1 MKAIVTRPVIAD
13 VLEDRHYHPVISL
26 LLPFEPKMTQ
36 RSKLT
41 ESLNNSCNKVEN
53 DLLEK
58 YPGDTAML
66 MIDKLRTVI
75 ANLNFNTH
83 KKSIAIFL
91 SPVIEKIFYLDIPLE
106 RKISIDND
114 FNIRQLVYHKK
125 QEQGFLIMMLT
136 KKESRL
142 YLANNGSLVR
152 IVTTTPRPLQ
162 LNHVPS
168 DITDTAEYKKIALNQ
183 FLQYADNTLGIILK
197 AYPLPLFID
206 GKEDILQAFKSIT
219 RFEHSII
226 KYVPSVAE
234 DATVSDIQKMIRPFV
249 ADCSV
254 VKQQYIVNRLKQ
266 SVDNGRLIVGVKQV
280 WKESMKRKGML
291 LVVEKSYCYPEQ
303 ECTGEEILFNVME
316 PHHSY
321 SYVKSAVDDIIES
334 VFENGGDVEFVED
347 GMLKEF
353 EHIVLIDQ
361 H

>member
-1 MKAIVTRPVIAD
+1 
-13 VLEDRHYHPVISL
+13 
-26 LLPFEPKMTQ
+26 
-36 RSKLT
+36 
-41 ESLNNSCNKVEN
+41 
-53 DLLEK
+53 
-58 YPGDTAML
+58 
-66 MIDKLRTVI
+66 
-75 ANLNFNTH
+75 
-83 KKSIAIFL
+83 
-91 SPVIEKIFYLDIPLE
+91 
-106 RKISIDND
+106 
-114 FNIRQLVYHKK
+114 
-125 QEQGFLIMMLT
+125 
-136 KKESRL
+136 
-142 YLANNGSLVR
+142 
-152 IVTTTPRPLQ
+152 
-162 LNHVPS
+162 
-168 DITDTAEYKKIALNQ
+168 
-183 FLQYADNTLGIILK
+183 LQYADNTLGIILK

-266 SVDNGRLIVGVKQV
+266 SADNGRLIVGVKQV